1 MNELARLVLVAAVLL
16 TLPLGSGFRASAS
29 SPIRVGILREQ
40 EQVTVRSDRP
50 IELSDTS
57 LQRIVL
63 APGSYEIRPS
73 ADAIEVSGSGRFVG
87 VIRLAPAEGA
97 RLHVGNRTYRGL
109 IEIRS
114 TSAGRLT
121 VVNELDLEEYL
132 YGVLK
137 MEVDPRW
144 PAEAL
149 KAQAVAARTLAL
161 YSLGRYQREGYDVRA
176 TTETQ
181 VYAGV
186 TAEDPRT
193 TAAVEATRGEIMTF
207 QDRPIFAAFHSD
219 SGGHTESSEHVWGGR
234 YVYLKGVPDPYS
246 AGAPSQQWMVRLD
259 LWVFEERLRRA
270 GRSVAG
276 IISIELAELSPSGR
290 VQSVRITSATGT
302 LTLKG
307 TELRSILGAEHLKST
322 LFSVRLLPDE
332 QPAVELRGRGAGHG
346 VGMSQWGARGH
357 ALLGRGYQE
366 ILRYYYSGVSFETR

>member
-16 TLPLGSGFRASAS
+16 TLPPGSGFRASAS
-29 SPIRVGILREQ
+29 SPLRVGILREQ
-40 EQVTVRSDRP
+40 EHVTVRSDRP
-50 IELSDTS
+50 VELSDTS

-63 APGSYEIRPS
+63 APGSYEILPS
-73 ADAIEVSGSGRFVG
+73 ADAIEVSGAGRFIG
-87 VIRLAPAEGA
+87 LIRLAPAQGA
-97 RLHVGNRTYRGL
+97 RLHVGNRTYRGM

-114 TSAGRLT
+114 TPARRLT
-121 VVNELDLEEYL
+121 VVNELGLEEYL

-186 TAEDPRT
+186 AAEDPRT

-246 AGAPSQQWMVRLD
+246 AGAGSQRWMVRLD
-259 LWVFEERLRRA
+259 LGVFEERLRRT
-270 GRSVAG
+270 GRPVTS
-276 IISIELAELSPSGR
+276 IMSIELAELTPSGR
-290 VQSVRITSATGT
+290 VQSIRITSGTGT
-302 LTLKG
+302 VTLKG
-307 TELRSILGAEHLKST
+307 TELRSILGADQLKST
-322 LFSVRLLPDE
+322 LFSVRFRPDD
-332 QPAVELRGRGAGHG
+332 PSAVEFIGRGAGHG